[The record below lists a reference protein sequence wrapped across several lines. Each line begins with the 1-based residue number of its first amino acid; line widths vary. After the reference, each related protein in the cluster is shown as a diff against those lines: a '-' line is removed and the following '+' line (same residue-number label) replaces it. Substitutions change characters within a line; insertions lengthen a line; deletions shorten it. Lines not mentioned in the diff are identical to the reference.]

1 MNTEHQNATS
11 KLLLVDACVLP
22 EVFEKV
28 VEAKR
33 LLAVGIAKNLSD
45 AAKTAGISRSAF
57 YKYKDYVF
65 MHNENIDEHVVT
77 VNASLIDRPRVLSG
91 MINELSTIGANI
103 LTVNQNIPVD
113 GVAPVSIS
121 ARLGKD
127 IDVTQMISRLN
138 SLDGIVEVKVLT
150 TR

>member
-57 YKYKDYVF
+57 YKYCLLY
-65 MHNENIDEHVVT
+65 T
-77 VNASLIDRPRVLSG
+77 
-91 MINELSTIGANI
+91 
-103 LTVNQNIPVD
+103 
-113 GVAPVSIS
+113 
-121 ARLGKD
+121 
-127 IDVTQMISRLN
+127 SRC
-138 SLDGIVEVKVLT
+138 V
-150 TR
+150 